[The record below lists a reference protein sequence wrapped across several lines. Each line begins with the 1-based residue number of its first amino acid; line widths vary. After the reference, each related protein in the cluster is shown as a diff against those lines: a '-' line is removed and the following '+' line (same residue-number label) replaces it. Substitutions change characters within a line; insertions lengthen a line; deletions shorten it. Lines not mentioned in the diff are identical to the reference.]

1 VAKKQKKIPKK
12 ELKGLR
18 MVSDG
23 KGAVLIQ
30 EDGHPKAL
38 VVDGKIFNIA
48 YYE

>member
-12 ELKGLR
+12 E
-18 MVSDG
+18 
-23 KGAVLIQ
+23 GAVLIQ